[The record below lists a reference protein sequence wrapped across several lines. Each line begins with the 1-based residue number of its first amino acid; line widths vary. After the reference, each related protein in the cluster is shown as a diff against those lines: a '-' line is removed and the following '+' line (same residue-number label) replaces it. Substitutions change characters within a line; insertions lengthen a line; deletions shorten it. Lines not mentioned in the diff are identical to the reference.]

1 MKKNNFP
8 LVIGGGLTLF
18 LPFSI
23 VSCSKT
29 EEIVE
34 KSENQIIQVLNDN
47 KILVKIQ
54 NVENVDEIIEIKDQK
69 NNNLKLN
76 KNNSFKQG
84 DDLYLA
90 IDDIEKLELNSNL
103 FIKLNNNKKLAI
115 KVSKVKTF
123 KQYNLEESQNYTFN
137 IIKVI

>member
-1 MKKNNFP
+1 M
-8 LVIGGGLTLF
+8 TF

-29 EEIVE
+29 KEIVE
-34 KSENQIIQVLNDN
+34 NLKNQIIHFLNDN
-47 KILVKIQ
+47 KILVIIN

-84 DDLYLA
+84 DDLYLT

-103 FIKLNNNKKLAI
+103 FIN
-115 KVSKVKTF
+115 
-123 KQYNLEESQNYTFN
+123 
-137 IIKVI
+137 

>member
-8 LVIGGGLTLF
+8 LVIGGGVTLF

-34 KSENQIIQVLNDN
+34 NSENQIIHFLNDN

-69 NNNLKLN
+69 NNNLKL
-76 KNNSFKQG
+76 
-84 DDLYLA
+84 L
-90 IDDIEKLELNSNL
+90 
-103 FIKLNNNKKLAI
+103 
-115 KVSKVKTF
+115 
-123 KQYNLEESQNYTFN
+123 
-137 IIKVI
+137 